1 MIKPK
6 VLIADDEADIAMIIK
21 LQLEDLGYPTVR
33 ARDGQEVLDILQR
46 EEVGLVLLDIRMPR
60 MDGLQALA
68 RVVVEYPDTAV
79 IMMTAHGN
87 EAVAVEA
94 MKQGAVDYVA
104 KPFSFDDLQKRVERA
119 IQFNLT
125 RCENLRLQ
133 EQLAAEQQK
142 TAAILQGMAD
152 ILLAVDTAG
161 NIMQLNREA
170 EEAFAQR
177 REQLIGQPIQQVVR
191 ADIGGADQLPCLKV
205 LQSGQPVRDA
215 AYTLEAGGRQVP
227 VLSSATPL
235 VVNGMIMGSVE
246 IIRDISALK
255 ALEQEKEDFV
265 SMLSHDLKS
274 PITAILGSIDLV
286 RERRLGPVNDEQREF
301 LDDAVESCSELVDMI
316 DTLLD
321 IHKFEAG
328 RMIMHIRP
336 EDPLQALQRV
346 LARYRVVAKR
356 GGVTMAITAAAQ
368 LPSVPLDKNKY
379 SRLVA
384 NLLSNAFKF
393 TPEAGSITVRLDAV
407 VISADLLQRIPA
419 QLYPDGL
426 PGIGERF
433 FRLVVDDTG
442 VGIPIDSLAV
452 IFDRFVQAKSRR
464 GGKTKGT
471 GLGLAFCR
479 KVTDAHGGY
488 IWAESV
494 EGRGSSLMAL
504 FPLGSS
510 GSLQ

>member
-1 MIKPK
+1 MIRPK

-21 LQLEDLGYPTVR
+21 LQLEDLGYATLR
-33 ARDGQEVLDILQR
+33 ARDGQEVLELLQR
-46 EEVGLVLLDIRMPR
+46 EEFGLVLLDIRMPR

-68 RVVVEYPDTAV
+68 RIVVEYPDTAV

-119 IQFNLT
+119 LQFRET
-125 RCENLRLQ
+125 RRENLRLQ
-133 EQLAAEQQK
+133 QLLAAEQQK
-142 TAAILQGMAD
+142 TAAILHGMAD
-152 ILLAVDTAG
+152 ILLAVDRDG
-161 NIMQLNREA
+161 LIMLVNREG
-170 EEAFAQR
+170 EDAFVR
-177 REQLIGQPIQQVVR
+177 PREQLVGMPVDQVVH
-191 ADIGGADQLPCLKV
+191 ASIAVEQLPCLEALK
-205 LQSGQPVRDA
+205 SGQPVRDV
-215 AYTLEAGGRQVP
+215 AYTLEVKGGKVP

-235 VVNGMIMGSVE
+235 LVDGTVLGSVE
-246 IIRDISALK
+246 IIRDISTLK

-274 PITAILGSIDLV
+274 PITAIVGSIDLV

-328 RMIMHIRP
+328 RMIMHFRQ

-346 LARYRVVAKR
+346 IARYRVVAKR
-356 GGVTMAITAAAQ
+356 SGVTMVINSDAQ
-368 LPSVPLDKNKY
+368 PPMVQLDKNKY
-379 SRLVA
+379 SRLAA
-384 NLLSNAFKF
+384 NLLANAFKF
-393 TPEAGSITVRLDAV
+393 TPESGNITIRLERV
-407 VISADLLQRIPA
+407 VVSDELRQRIPCP
-419 QLYPDGL
+419 LYPGGL
-426 PGIGERF
+426 PVAGDEYF
-433 FRLVVDDTG
+433 LLAVDDTG
-442 VGIPIDSLAV
+442 PGIPADSLTA
-452 IFDRFVQAKSRR
+452 IFDRFVQAKSRQR
-464 GGKTKGT
+464 GKTKGT

-479 KVTDAHGGY
+479 KVMDVHQGY

-494 EGRGSSLMAL
+494 EGQGSTFTAL
-504 FPLGSS
+504 FPLDAGAK
-510 GSLQ
+510 GP